1 MNPDR
6 AGNSSFHQVKTTAL
20 LIVTLLLCAP
30 AGAHSDRSVI
40 LFDEG
45 HGQRFIIERN
55 DDLDLYGFAA
65 IIYGSNIGV
74 KYRRTPLD
82 AKELSTCKALVI
94 SGPFA
99 PFSGEEIDIIEDFVR
114 GGGRL
119 AVMLHIGQPVL
130 PLLDRL
136 GVRVGP
142 GVIHE
147 EENVIG
153 PKSTDFSV
161 TRLEEHPLHAGL
173 EGYSLYGAWGL
184 EAAGDPVRI
193 IALTGPRAWLDTDRD
208 HRNSP
213 SEPHGQVGVAAAGT
227 LGKGAFVVFGDD
239 AIFQNRFLKEN
250 NRILARNLARWLAGL
265 DE

>member
-1 MNPDR
+1 MDPKKMS
-6 AGNSSFHQVKTTAL
+6 AFFIT
-20 LIVTLLLCAP
+20 TLLLCAP
-30 AGAHSDRSVI
+30 AAAHSDKPLI

-45 HGQRFIIERN
+45 HGQRFTIEQKG
-55 DDLDLYGFAA
+55 DLGLYGLAEV
-65 IIYGSNIGV
+65 IHGEGIGV
-74 KYRRTPLD
+74 KYGRQSLD
-82 AKELSTCKALVI
+82 PKELSAFGALII

-99 PFSGEEIDIIEDFVR
+99 PFSGKEIDIVEDFVR

-208 HRNSP
+208 HRNSS